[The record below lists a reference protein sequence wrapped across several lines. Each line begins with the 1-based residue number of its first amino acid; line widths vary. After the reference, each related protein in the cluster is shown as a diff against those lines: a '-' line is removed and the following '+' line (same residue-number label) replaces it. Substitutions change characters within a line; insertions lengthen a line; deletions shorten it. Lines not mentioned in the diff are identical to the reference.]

1 MRLGARVRHPVDEA
15 CGRSMSSGV
24 SELSRWMVV
33 LMLAIVAAACSTGPR
48 APQPSPKPY
57 EQTFGPGYPAEP
69 PAGRRTRVDDA
80 TISGDG
86 RTLTLGFTGGL
97 AYTPADFC
105 STDYAP
111 WVAPAGRDLQVAVEL
126 VPHPDQATAPPN
138 GLCNAGGHRYTFHL
152 LLLASFAGST
162 VHDLSGGTLWVRP
175 PPGLVE
181 PQSLPPG
188 WQVRW
193 AGDESAAQPPLWVR
207 VYAPAG
213 SHVSG
218 SNAGRGQ
225 LDLYQAFGAATQ
237 IGGGPERSTVQIG
250 ASPGVL
256 LREPASGEL
265 LVQWMVG
272 SDGVA
277 LVGNEADMT
286 LDQLL
291 AIASAIKP
299 AGN

>member
-1 MRLGARVRHPVDEA
+1 MFD
-15 CGRSMSSGV
+15 
-24 SELSRWMVV
+24 LSRLISVV
-33 LMLAIVAAACSTGPR
+33 MLAVLAAACSTGPG
-48 APQPSPKPY
+48 APPSSPKPY
-57 EQTFGPGYPAEP
+57 EQAFGPTYPAEP
-69 PAGRRTRVDDA
+69 PPGQRTRVDDA
-80 TISGDG
+80 TISADG

-97 AYTPADFC
+97 AYAPGDFC

-111 WVAPAGRDLQVAVEL
+111 WVAAVGADLEVTVVL
-126 VPHPDQATAPPN
+126 VSHPEQATAPPN
-138 GLCNAGGHRYTFHL
+138 GACASVGHGYTFHL
-152 LLLASFAGST
+152 LLPAPFAGST
-162 VHDLSGGTLWVRP
+162 VHDLAGRTLWVRP
-175 PPGLVE
+175 PPGLAA

-188 WQVRW
+188 WQLRW
-193 AGDESAAQPPLWVR
+193 SGDEPAAEPPLWVR

-213 SHVSG
+213 SHVTG

-250 ASPGVL
+250 GSPGVL

-265 LVQWMVG
+265 LLQWMAG
-272 SDGVA
+272 ANGVA

-291 AIASAIKP
+291 AIARAVRP
-299 AGN
+299 AGG